1 MVLKINR
8 FGYEYSIS
16 VGLATTVK
24 SGSEDAAA
32 SLMPATVRLAIKT
45 QTPVPDVL
53 LEPYLFERRGRTVSQ
68 SSAMVL
74 SPALVRD
81 RARPEGCPVRRR
93 HWRGLDVRSAAWSIV
108 MSGTSVVNSRIE
120 TFESEFASKRGIGM
134 CRTSDTRAEEA
145 WYSRPKPL

>member
-45 QTPVPDVL
+45 QTPVPDGTTTWPTSFSSRTYSNDAD
-53 LEPYLFERRGRTVSQ
+53 EP
-68 SSAMVL
+68 
-74 SPALVRD
+74 
-81 RARPEGCPVRRR
+81 
-93 HWRGLDVRSAAWSIV
+93 
-108 MSGTSVVNSRIE
+108 SVKVQPW
-120 TFESEFASKRGIGM
+120 F
-134 CRTSDTRAEEA
+134 
-145 WYSRPKPL
+145 